1 MSKSNKIYPY
11 SESHQRKDDAID
23 TLFYSVKY
31 HDGTAAI
38 ELIVGTKTI
47 LTDVYAIGSKSG
59 LNIANFSQDRFR
71 ERGIPI
77 KIWSDNA
84 QEEFMGSVRK
94 LLRAYRV
101 GIKQSEAH
109 KHNQNPYELR
119 IQ

>member
-1 MSKSNKIYPY
+1 MHIFFFKMGNFVMKTLEATNQLGGFNQCLPMSKSNKIYPY

-31 HDGTAAI
+31 HNGTTVI

-77 KIWSDNA
+77 KI
-84 QEEFMGSVRK
+84 
-94 LLRAYRV
+94 
-101 GIKQSEAH
+101 
-109 KHNQNPYELR
+109 
-119 IQ
+119 